1 MPKSLVAL
9 AAGLALMTITP
20 ACAQEPLQSQLSGCL
35 AITGLLQRL
44 ACYDKVTREAGIAA
58 PARPRSAP
66 QPMTATMAP
75 PPVAYVPQ
83 AAPPPGFGGE
93 RLPQAVTAAQS
104 QKLVAGVSSLA
115 FDPYGRFTV
124 TLDNGQVWR
133 QLAGDQTFMDH
144 QRITSVEITRGSL
157 NSYVMV
163 VRGRNAT
170 YRVSRIK

>member
-20 ACAQEPLQSQLSGCL
+20 ASAQEPLQSQLSGCL

-58 PARPRSAP
+58 PTRPRTP

-83 AAPPPGFGGE
+83 AAPPPSFGGE
-93 RLPQAVTAAQS
+93 RLPQAVAAARS
-104 QKLVAGVSSLA
+104 QKLVAGVSSLT
-115 FDPYGRFTV
+115 FNPYGRFTI

-133 QLAGDQTFMDH
+133 QLAGDTTLMGH
-144 QRITSVEITRGSL
+144 QRVTQVEISRGAL
-157 NSYVMV
+157 DSYLMV
-163 VRGRNAT
+163 VRGLNPT
-170 YRVSRIK
+170 YSVSRIK